1 MKGVDDPF
9 VTTDIN
15 TLLTALYVKIDDWLG
30 QPRRSGRPPKL
41 SDAELLTLAVA
52 QVLLGIRSEAR
63 WLRFVPAHLP
73 AAFPYLPGQSG
84 YNKRPRAALPLLKR
98 AIRAVAAD
106 TDLWTD
112 SAWVL
117 DSTPVECGRSRP
129 TARRSRLARWASYG
143 YCPSH
148 SRWFWGL
155 RLHLICTPA
164 GLPVTWALASP
175 KVDER
180 QVLTAVLEHDPDLV
194 AQRPGLLIIAD
205 KGYASAELDRW
216 LAERR
221 VRLLRPSYRNR
232 TPRPDEHL
240 LKPIRQL
247 IESVNDTLKGQLDL
261 ELHGGRSIEGVAAR
275 VAQRLLAMTAA
286 IWHNR
291 ATGQP
296 LTRSLIAYDH

>member
-1 MKGVDDPF
+1 
-9 VTTDIN
+9 VTTDLN

-30 QPRRSGRPPKL
+30 RPRRTGRPPKL

-52 QVLLGIRSEAR
+52 QALLGIRSEAR
-63 WLRFVPAHLP
+63 WLRFVPGHLLG
-73 AAFPYLPGQSG
+73 AFPYLPSQSG
-84 YNKRPRAALPLLKR
+84 YNKRLRAAVPLLKR

-106 TDLWTD
+106 TDLWPDPT
-112 SAWVL
+112 WVV

-129 TARRSRLARWASYG
+129 TVKRSELAGWAGYG
-143 YCPSH
+143 YCASH
-148 SRWFWGL
+148 SRFFWGL
-155 RLHLICTPA
+155 RLHLVCTPA
-164 GLPVTWALASP
+164 GLPITWALATP

-180 QVLTAVLEHDPDLV
+180 QVLTAVLDHDPDLITE
-194 AQRPGLLIIAD
+194 RPGLLIVAD
-205 KGYASAELDRW
+205 KGYVSADLDRW
-216 LAERR
+216 LAERG

-261 ELHGGRSIEGVAAR
+261 ELHGGRSIEGVGAR
-275 VAQRLLAMTAA
+275 IAQRLLAMTAA